1 MLAASE
7 EVCNYDKNL
16 FFRTVIIVKTMRLIT
31 AILTLS
37 LVVCLTLCSS
47 ENKVEVEEDEILDEI
62 PDREKRDAIR
72 VRGTFF
78 IHLVIY
84 LW

>member
-1 MLAASE
+1 
-7 EVCNYDKNL
+7 
-16 FFRTVIIVKTMRLIT
+16 MRLIT

-62 PDREKRDAIR
+62 PDLEKRDAIR